1 MSVNAGSI
9 ALEGVRMPTWLV
21 RYDKKGVCTSPKT
34 RDALLAAVSA
44 NPQAP
49 IILFSHG
56 WNNEYEEA
64 TERYAGLLKHLEA
77 HRATYAGSGTEPIF
91 VGILWPS
98 TWLSFD
104 KGPDM
109 AATGAAKD
117 RSDQFNRLEQEL
129 AEQLE
134 GDERARFY
142 ALVEQDGLNA
152 AQAKELAELTARAVK
167 NDAGS
172 PDGIEGNER
181 ASPQPT
187 DMHCGMEALQRLAGP
202 APDGS
207 DELQE
212 GGILGQGPQGAVQD
226 AGFLSFLDP
235 RNALRVAS
243 VYQMKDRAGA
253 VGWNGVA
260 ALLRDLL
267 ARSLAPVH
275 VVGHSYG
282 AKVVLSAIAYKDLPR
297 QVTSVLL
304 LQPAVSHLCFAAE
317 VPGRAGTGGYVA
329 VPQRVKNALAMT
341 CSAWDFPLHT
351 LFHNALRRDDDLGER
366 QVAAQIAAEPVEAG
380 DPPSRYA
387 ALGGYGPRK
396 AKETLV
402 NEMPAP
408 GTPLPQLRAP
418 GLISFDGTKGKRV
431 SSHGDV
437 STQYTAWLLHQ
448 QMVA

>member
-1 MSVNAGSI
+1 MSMNPGSI
-9 ALEGVRMPTWLV
+9 SLEGVRMPAWLV
-21 RYDKKGVCTSPKT
+21 RYDKKGICTSPKT

-49 IILFSHG
+49 VILFSHG

-64 TERYAGLLKHLEA
+64 TQRYAGLLRHLEA
-77 HRATYAGSGTEPIF
+77 HRTTYPGSGTEPIF

-109 AATGAAKD
+109 ATTSVAGS
-117 RSDQFNRLEQEL
+117 RSDPFERFEQEL

-142 ALVEQDGLNA
+142 ALVEQDRLDA
-152 AQAKELAELTARAVK
+152 TQTKELVELTARAVK

-172 PDGIEGNER
+172 PDSREGNER
-181 ASPQPT
+181 KSPQPA
-187 DMHCGMEALQRLAGP
+187 DMYRGMDALQRLAGP
-202 APDGS
+202 VPDDS

-212 GGILGQGPQGAVQD
+212 GGTLGQGPQGAVQD

-243 VYQMKDRAGA
+243 VYQMKDRAGT

-260 ALLRDLL
+260 ALLSDLL
-267 ARSLAPVH
+267 ARSPAPVH

-282 AKVVLSAIAYKDLPR
+282 AKVVLSAIASKDLPR

-317 VPGRAGTGGYVA
+317 VPGREGAGGYVA
-329 VPQRVKNALAMT
+329 VPQRVKNGLAMT

-351 LFHNALRRDDDLGER
+351 VFHKALRRDDDLGEL
-366 QVAAQIAAEPVEAG
+366 QVGAQHAGEAVEAG
-380 DPPSRYA
+380 DPPSKYA

-396 AKETLV
+396 ARETMV

-418 GLISFDGTKGKRV
+418 GLIAFDGTKGKRV